1 MAPRRGDVPAGS
13 YHVVTRSAGPIPIY
27 LDDEDRTWFCTYLL
41 RAIKAHGWT
50 CRAFCLMTTHYHLL
64 LQVPENALQKGM
76 QRLNGCYARR
86 FNARHERKGH
96 LFGERYY
103 ADAIESDGQLLAV
116 HRYIARNPVKAG
128 LVRTPEEW
136 PWTSYRGA
144 AGIDAGFP
152 FVDSTPLRRYFS
164 NDEDRACELIRAFVV
179 EGSSIS

>member
-1 MAPRRGDVPAGS
+1 MAQRRGEVPAGT
-13 YHVVTRSAGPIPIY
+13 YHVVTRSCGPIPIF
-27 LDDEDRTWFCTYLL
+27 LDDDDRTWFCTYLL
-41 RAIKAHGWT
+41 RAMKAQGWI

-64 LQVPENALQKGM
+64 LEVRENTLQRGM

-103 ADAIESDGQLLAV
+103 SDAIESDDHMLAV

-128 LVRTPEEW
+128 LVETPEDW
-136 PWTSYRGA
+136 RWASYRGC

-152 FVDSTPLRRYFS
+152 FVDPTPLRRYFS
-164 NDEDRACELIRAFVV
+164 SDDKRACDLLRAFVAGV
-179 EGSSIS
+179 AHVS